1 MPRLRRREPRRGR
14 RAHGRRAR
22 DAAAAG
28 SRREGQEPGE
38 AEVDRGLDAEERP
51 LRPLRRKSSSTGDD
65 VDLGRLPIQTCWPED
80 AAPFITLPAVITRD
94 PRDGHAQ
101 RRHVPHA
108 GARAA
113 RDGDALADPQGRAD
127 GLPRD
132 RRPARGGGRARA
144 RSRDRV
150 RRLRAAPEARRRVHA
165 RRLPQGR
172 AGRARPLQDGRPRSP
187 RQRRDRARGLRRAGR
202 PRRRRGRSATTPA
215 TTPASSRSRSS
226 TSRR

>member
-1 MPRLRRREPRRGR
+1 MPGLRRREPRRGR
-14 RAHGRRAR
+14 RADGRRAR

-28 SRREGQEPGE
+28 PRREGEEPGE
-38 AEVDRGLDAEERP
+38 AEVDRRLDAEERP
-51 LRPLRRKSSSTGDD
+51 VRPCAGSRPDRRRRRPRPAPDP
-65 VDLGRLPIQTCWPED
+65 DLLAGGRG
-80 AAPFITLPAVITRD
+80 AFHHVARRHHARS
-94 PRDGHAQ
+94 PRRHAQ
-101 RRHVPHA
+101 RRDVPHA
-108 GARAA
+108 GPRAA

-150 RRLRAAPEARRRVHA
+150 HRLRAAAEARRRVHA

-172 AGRARPLQDGRPRSP
+172 AGRARPLQDGRPGSP
-187 RQRRDRARGLRRAGR
+187 RQRRDRARGLRRAR
-202 PRRRRGRSATTPA
+202 ATSRRRARSATTPA